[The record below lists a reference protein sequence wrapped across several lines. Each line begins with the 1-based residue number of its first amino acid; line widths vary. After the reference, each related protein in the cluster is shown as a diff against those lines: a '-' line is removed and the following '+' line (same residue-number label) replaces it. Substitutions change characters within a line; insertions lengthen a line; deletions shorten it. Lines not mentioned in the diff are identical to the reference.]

1 MLGIKDVLLGANTST
16 PALNEFA
23 KLVADKLPQSE
34 VGCRELACTVTRAAI
49 DVKNDPHAQRD
60 DYPNL
65 YDYVNKGGE
74 MCALSARLTEVI
86 DSRAPAEYAK
96 NYKVESK
103 LYFGV

>member
-49 DVKNDPHAQRD
+49 GVKHDLYAHRD
-60 DYPNL
+60 NYPNL
-65 YDYVNKGGE
+65 YDYVNEGGE

-86 DSRAPAEYAK
+86 DSGAPSEYAK
-96 NYKVESK
+96 NYRAESK
-103 LYFGV
+103 LYFG